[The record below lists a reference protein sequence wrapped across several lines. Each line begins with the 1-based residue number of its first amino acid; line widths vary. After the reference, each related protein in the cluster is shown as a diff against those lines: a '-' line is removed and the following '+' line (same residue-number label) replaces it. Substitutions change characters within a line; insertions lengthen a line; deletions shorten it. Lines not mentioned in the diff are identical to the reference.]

1 MSPNALL
8 TCSSQKTMA
17 AAEAWT
23 CPVCREARRD
33 VAYATPCNHQFC
45 LGCIQ
50 RWAMLKTSCPL
61 CRTAMR
67 TIKVSVWGDEHHV
80 ECVVSP
86 PAVPLPAQFHHG
98 STTRPSGTAAHAP
111 SSGPLP
117 PQQRAA
123 GPQRSVRV
131 GGLLPQ
137 EWAAAFR
144 ERRHILDPVLPGLH
158 QKLSAIHGIPW
169 WQVRSTESL
178 FLCCL
183 CQLGLDTDAMAR
195 CIEPSVG
202 PIATPIINWLTD
214 TIVSL
219 CGREVRRMWGLEDES
234 TAGGQEDSPTA
245 SSPQTT
251 LAPSSS
257 EGPSAE
263 EIPGTSSRALHGG
276 AAQLPAAPS
285 PREQQQP
292 RDEQGQEAAGPSA
305 QRCSCSA
312 PGRGR
317 KRSAG
322 GPRRPTKR
330 RASST
335 QRAPQPCKRPPPRR
349 L

>member
-1 MSPNALL
+1 M
-8 TCSSQKTMA
+8 
-17 AAEAWT
+17 
-23 CPVCREARRD
+23 
-33 VAYATPCNHQFC
+33 
-45 LGCIQ
+45 
-50 RWAMLKTSCPL
+50 
-61 CRTAMR
+61 
-67 TIKVSVWGDEHHV
+67 
-80 ECVVSP
+80 
-86 PAVPLPAQFHHG
+86 
-98 STTRPSGTAAHAP
+98 
-111 SSGPLP
+111 
-117 PQQRAA
+117 
-123 GPQRSVRV
+123 

-183 CQLGLDTDAMAR
+183 CQLGLDRDAMAR

-202 PIATPIINWLTD
+202 PIAMPIINWLTD